1 MAAKG
6 HKVKGVSG
14 SGLETAQSCV
24 RKRARTFD
32 VGDVNVEL
40 GELLARAIHALVH
53 RLQDLVGVLLHPPE
67 SPVTRHVTS
76 RDLALQ
82 TSPPRSARLCTYPSL
97 GKLCLISTWW

>member
-1 MAAKG
+1 MAAEG

-67 SPVTRHVTS
+67 RPVTRHVT
-76 RDLALQ
+76 LHCKH
-82 TSPPRSARLCTYPSL
+82 PRHAAPDSAPTPLWGS
-97 GKLCLISTWW
+97 SA